1 MSLIKEALDK
11 ALEADREEEPSA
23 TDQYEQLDSP
33 AQPETTDDVEP
44 RDGPEKL
51 DASPEQETSNSSV
64 MFLIMG
70 VLGFVLVAQ
79 ILVLWIYV
87 L

>member
-11 ALEADREEEPSA
+11 ALEADREEEPTA
-23 TDQYEQLDSP
+23 TDQYEQLDSTTR
-33 AQPETTDDVEP
+33 PETPDNGDP
-44 RDGPEKL
+44 RDGTEKL
-51 DASPEQETSNSSV
+51 DPSSDQETSDSSV